1 MVPKRAIYE
10 RILYEFVTVVTIGL
24 SSTIT
29 EIQTNHNFVTMAI
42 L

>member
-1 MVPKRAIYE
+1 MVPKKGYIYE

-29 EIQTNHNFVTMAI
+29 EI
-42 L
+42 